1 MAEFQGGTLCLG
13 WWWGGDGRGGGVFDC
28 LFRAGISEGVGGRRG
43 GRGSNLVLEKFH
55 VSPFLSFVSVVVVLS
70 AIGGVIGASYAGV

>member
-1 MAEFQGGTLCLG
+1 MVWVCVYLTVYLERVYQREL
-13 WWWGGDGRGGGVFDC
+13 GGG
-28 LFRAGISEGVGGRRG
+28 G

-55 VSPFLSFVSVVVVLS
+55 VSPFLIFVSIVVVLS